1 MLRCSPRRPS
11 QSTPKGRTSMT
22 SNDTSTMLAQL
33 RTVLDLTNTEIQ
45 VAETRL
51 SQART
56 DAVRRE
62 LSQNAANGRAR
73 AEAIDARVCGRV
85 PGRDSPGRDVPTG
98 DARRTGG
105 GDRMAANCRHPGAG
119 RCDQSCRPRDRR
131 NWRPRASFFLPVLG
145 FVLVDDPGC
154 PAATASGLQLVFGGA
169 LPACCVVN
177 GFVNETRRNCRDG
190 VRRGAM
196 AGMGD

>member
-1 MLRCSPRRPS
+1 MRVSANRPRRS
-11 QSTPKGRTSMT
+11 
-22 SNDTSTMLAQL
+22 TSTATETLSTESRFTAERRGIGSAPGSRTTSLASL
-33 RTVLDLTNTEIQ
+33 RIVVVHGVVAVLI
-45 VAETRL
+45 
-51 SQART
+51 
-56 DAVRRE
+56 
-62 LSQNAANGRAR
+62 NAG
-73 AEAIDARVCGRV
+73 VCGRV

-105 GDRMAANCRHPGAG
+105 GDHMAADCRHPGAG

-154 PAATASGLQLVFGGA
+154 PAATASELQLVFGGA

-177 GFVNETRRNCRDG
+177 GFVNETRRNCRDS

>member
-131 NWRPRASFFLPVLG
+131 NWRPRSPSSCRSLASLLSTIPVVPQRQLQG
-145 FVLVDDPGC
+145 FSSSSAVRSPLAVL
-154 PAATASGLQLVFGGA
+154 
-169 LPACCVVN
+169 
-177 GFVNETRRNCRDG
+177 
-190 VRRGAM
+190 
-196 AGMGD
+196 